1 MNWQNTPYLV
11 PLVVSALVSSALG
24 YYTLKKHVFPAAY
37 SFALLMGIQALWA
50 GLVALEL
57 SSTELMLKLLYA
69 NLQYLCYVSL
79 PPALLALSVKYVQPG
94 ARLTLKQYAALGF
107 IPILTLL
114 LLWTNDSHGLMRES
128 VHLVQI
134 NGIFVLDNTYGPW
147 FWVHTAYSYFLL
159 VLALAKFLGSVVI
172 TPPQYRG
179 QPLSLM
185 VGLVIP
191 FAGNIAF
198 VFGYNPI
205 PGVDPTPLLF
215 TLSGFIIM
223 LGLIRFRL
231 FEVTPI
237 PRGNIIKSMCEGLIV
252 LDKQG
257 RVIDINPAAQR
268 ILALHGQSLLNRSA
282 EQVLRLWP
290 DLVQLCCQ
298 EMIHKIEFIRDNGHE
313 KLTFDVRKTPLTGWR
328 GVHVGHLLI
337 FHDITELKRVEAD
350 LLVLSL
356 TDHLTGL
363 ANRRKLLEIMQAEIS
378 QAVRYQ
384 LPLSVIM
391 LDLDNLKDINDT
403 FGHPA
408 GDEALR
414 IVGRVL
420 TLSCRQADLAARL
433 GGDEFI
439 LLLPHTPIAGAHQLS
454 NTLKEAIS
462 SLKISQGAS
471 IGVSMGYAAF
481 DPGQDHRGEDLIS
494 RADQAL
500 YLAKQSSKIRRS
512 ANPNQ

>member
-1 MNWQNTPYLV
+1 MNWQNTPYLA
-11 PLVVSALVSSALG
+11 PLVVSTLISSGLG
-24 YYTLKKHVFPAAY
+24 YFALKRRVFPAAY

-50 GLVALEL
+50 GLFALEL
-57 SSTELMLKLLYA
+57 SSTELNPKLLYA
-69 NLQYLCYVSL
+69 NLQYLCIVSL
-79 PPALLALSVKYVQPG
+79 PPALWVLSVKYVQPG
-94 ARLTLKQYAALGF
+94 ARLSYKQFGALGF
-107 IPILTLL
+107 IPVVTLL
-114 LLWTNDSHGLMRES
+114 LLWTNGSHGLMRES

-134 NGIFVLDNTYGPW
+134 NGVFVLDNTYGPW

-179 QPLSLM
+179 QPLSLT

-198 VFGYNPI
+198 VFGYDPI
-205 PGVDPTPLLF
+205 PGVDPTPFLF

-237 PRGNIIKSMCEGLIV
+237 PRGNIIKSMSEGLIV

-257 RVIDINPAAQR
+257 RVIDINPAAQM
-268 ILALHGQSLLNRSA
+268 ILALQGRSLLNRSA
-282 EQVLRLWP
+282 DQVLRPWP

-298 EMIHKIEFIRDNGHE
+298 EMIHKIEFTRDNGQE
-313 KLTFDVRKTPLTGWR
+313 RYTFDVRKTPLTGWR

-350 LLVLSL
+350 LLLLSL

-378 QAVRYQ
+378 QAIRYH
-384 LPLSVIM
+384 LPLSAIM

-414 IVGRVL
+414 IVARVL

-439 LLLPHTPIAGAHQLS
+439 LLLPHTPLAGAQQLS
-454 NTLKEAIS
+454 HTLQEAIS

-471 IGVSMGYAAF
+471 IGISMGCAAF
-481 DPGQDHRGEDLIS
+481 DPGQDHRGEDLIN

-500 YLAKQSSKIRRS
+500 YLAKQSSKIRKS
-512 ANPNQ
+512 ANPT

>member
-1 MNWQNTPYLV
+1 MNWQNTPYLA
-11 PLVVSALVSSALG
+11 PLVFSALVSSTLG
-24 YYTLKKHVFPAAY
+24 YYTLKRRFFPAAY
-37 SFALLMGIQALWA
+37 SFALLMGIQAVWA
-50 GLVALEL
+50 GLFALEL
-57 SSTELMLKLLYA
+57 SSTQLMPKLLYA

-94 ARLTLKQYAALGF
+94 ARLTLKHYGTIGF
-107 IPILTLL
+107 IPIVTLL
-114 LLWTNDSHGLMRES
+114 LLWTNGAHSLMRES
-128 VHLVQI
+128 VHLVQM

-159 VLALAKFLGSVVI
+159 MLALAKFLGSVVV

-179 QPLSLM
+179 QPLSLI
-185 VGLVIP
+185 VGLIIP
-191 FAGNIAF
+191 FAGNITF
-198 VFGYNPI
+198 VFGYTPI
-205 PGVDPTPLLF
+205 PGVDPTPFLF
-215 TLSGFIIM
+215 ALSGFIIM

-237 PRGNIIKSMCEGLIV
+237 PRGNIIKSMSEGLIV
-252 LDKQG
+252 LDKQA
-257 RVIDINPAAQR
+257 RVVDINPAAQK
-268 ILALHGQSLLNRSA
+268 ILALQDPLLNRSA
-282 EQVLRLWP
+282 AQVLRLWP

-328 GVHVGHLLI
+328 GVHAGHLLT

-350 LLVLSL
+350 LLILSL

-439 LLLPHTPIAGAHQLS
+439 LLLPHTPIAGAQQLS
-454 NTLKEAIS
+454 QTLTEGIS

-471 IGVSMGYAAF
+471 IGVSMGCAAF
-481 DPGQDHRGEDLIS
+481 DPGQDHRGEDLIN

-500 YLAKQSSKIRRS
+500 YLAKQASKIRKS
-512 ANPNQ
+512 AHPN